1 MSNLNHR
8 RKKAALAILAAA
20 GGSGVVMAIP
30 IPIPSVEIPKQVFM
44 TAANVA
50 MYTVIWDIYFD
61 EELSQK
67 DIKSIL
73 LDLSLITLISAGT
86 AYITAK
92 GTTALIS
99 DITNWLGAIGWGVAG
114 AIAGS
119 ATGLLGLAWTFYC
132 DDLYRNP
139 SR

>member
-1 MSNLNHR
+1 MNLNKK
-8 RKKAALAILAAA
+8 RKKAALAILAVAA
-20 GGSGVVMAIP
+20 GSGVVIAIP
-30 IPIPSVEIPKQVFM
+30 IPSGEIPKQVFM
-44 TAANVA
+44 TVAAVA

-73 LDLSLITLISAGT
+73 VDLGLITLISAGT

-92 GTTALIS
+92 GATALIS
-99 DITNWLGAIGWGVAG
+99 DITNWLGAIGWGVVG
-114 AIAGS
+114 IIAGS
-119 ATGLLGLAWTFYC
+119 VTGLLGVAWASYC
-132 DDLYRNP
+132 DDLYRNQ

>member
-1 MSNLNHR
+1 MSNLNLR
-8 RKKAALAILAAA
+8 RKKAALAILAAV

-30 IPIPSVEIPKQVFM
+30 MPSVEIPKQVFM

-50 MYTVIWDIYFD
+50 MYTMIWDIYFD

-67 DIKSIL
+67 NVKSIL

-86 AYITAK
+86 AYVTAK

-99 DITNWLGAIGWGVAG
+99 DITNWLGAMGWGVAG

-119 ATGLLGLAWTFYC
+119 ATGFLGLTWTFYC

>member
-1 MSNLNHR
+1 MNLNKK
-8 RKKAALAILAAA
+8 RKKAALAILAVAA
-20 GGSGVVMAIP
+20 GSGVVIAIP
-30 IPIPSVEIPKQVFM
+30 ISSGEIPKQVFM
-44 TAANVA
+44 TVAAVA

-73 LDLSLITLISAGT
+73 VDLGLITLISAGT

-92 GTTALIS
+92 GATALIS
-99 DITNWLGAIGWGVAG
+99 DITNWLGAIGWGVVG
-114 AIAGS
+114 IIAGS
-119 ATGLLGLAWTFYC
+119 VTGLLGVAWASYC
-132 DDLYRNP
+132 DDLSRNQ